1 LRRPPKYRDDL
12 NYIFQAMLSEI
23 TSSHLHWGAGTLPR
37 GVGLDPNG
45 ANARDVVV
53 VPVASEQ
60 ALRNLAW
67 VESSVCR
74 LGFVQGRLSV
84 AISVGENRDSYSP
97 TLPPGFYEATDSRT
111 T

>member
-1 LRRPPKYRDDL
+1 MILLPPLLKTAFTERL
-12 NYIFQAMLSEI
+12 LPK
-23 TSSHLHWGAGTLPR
+23 SHRAICIVGAGTLPR

-53 VPVASEQ
+53 VPVVSEQ